1 MKGGKGRREGGMRE
15 GRKKRKGGREGGKEG
30 GEVERKA
37 QQHTTSQR
45 TPPTHQVF
53 IVVHIVEK

>member
-1 MKGGKGRREGGMRE
+1 MKGGKGRE
-15 GRKKRKGGREGGKEG
+15 GGREEGGRKRGRGRGKEG
-30 GEVERKA
+30 GRVERKA
-37 QQHTTSQR
+37 QQHTKSQR

>member
-15 GRKKRKGGREGGKEG
+15 GGRKRGRGGGKEG
-30 GEVERKA
+30 GKVERKA
-37 QQHTTSQR
+37 QQHTKSQR